1 MNRIILN
8 RKLLT
13 PKDPLPLMT
22 TLHVVAAIICQ
33 GNKIFATQR
42 GYGEHKDKWEFPGGK
57 VEPGE
62 SPEAALIREIK
73 EELDADITIKEFLTT
88 IKYDYPK
95 FHLSMDCFM
104 AELKDCSGLKLLEH
118 EAARWLSRGELD
130 SVDWL
135 PADVKVV
142 KAILST
148 REGSVSDIW
157 RQALHLEPPTGWMN
171 DPNGLC
177 YAGGKYHV
185 FFQYT
190 PEAADGSDL
199 RRWGHYESSDDGRS
213 WEFTGTFLSPDI
225 PEDRTG
231 VFSGSAVSID
241 GVIHI
246 FYTGNVELEGDYDY
260 VTSGREANQIHVI
273 SADGRIAGPKSV
285 ILRNSDYPDW
295 CSCHVR
301 DPKVW
306 IDEGIWKMVL
316 GARTLDDK
324 GCVLFYEADDPE
336 HWTYVKSLSVSDF
349 GYMWECPD
357 LFTVEGSVFLG
368 VSPQGL
374 PHEEYRFQN
383 AFSSG
388 YFRVDGDTLRD
399 FEEFDYGFDFYAPQT
414 FVDKNGDRILIGWMG
429 IGDSSYTNPTIALG
443 RQHCLTLPR
452 RLSLATDGSIRQEP
466 VIHPD
471 LLGKT
476 EIIEVGQTKVSALP
490 CDITIPSVSR
500 DLILKIEDVQIRY
513 DGSVL
518 VLDLEGAA
526 SGYGRKIR
534 KVRTGPITDLR
545 VICDRSSIEVFADR
559 GRYVMSTRFYPEEKE
574 VEILGSCKIQYRA
587 VGEMRVTW

>member
-1 MNRIILN
+1 MH
-8 RKLLT
+8 
-13 PKDPLPLMT
+13 
-22 TLHVVAAIICQ
+22 TLHVVAAIIRKED
-33 GNKIFATQR
+33 KIFATQR

-73 EELDADITIKEFLTT
+73 EELDADITITEFLTT
-88 IKYDYPK
+88 VEYDYPG

-118 EAARWLSRGELD
+118 EAARWLSRDELD

-135 PADVKVV
+135 PADVEVV
-142 KAILST
+142 KAILRTQEVSA
-148 REGSVSDIW
+148 SDIW
-157 RQALHLEPPTGWMN
+157 RQYLHLEPPTGWMN

-177 YAGGKYHV
+177 YASGKYHV

-190 PEAADGSDL
+190 PEAADGTGL
-199 RRWGHYESSDDGRS
+199 RRWGHYESSDDGWS

-231 VFSGSAVSID
+231 VFSGSAVSMD

-273 SADGRIAGPKSV
+273 SADGRKAGPKSV

-306 IDEGIWKMVL
+306 IDNGRWKLVL
-316 GARTLDDK
+316 GARTVDDK
-324 GCVLFYEADDPE
+324 GCVLFYEAADPE
-336 HWTYVKSLSVSDF
+336 HWTYVKSLSVPDF

-357 LFTVEGSVFLG
+357 LFTVEGSLFLG

-374 PHEEYRFQN
+374 PHEEFRFQN

-388 YFRVDGDTLRD
+388 YFRVDGDTLCD

-414 FVDKNGDRILIGWMG
+414 FVDKDGDRILIGWMG
-429 IGDSSYTNPTIALG
+429 IDDSSYTNPTVALG

-452 RLSLATDGSIRQEP
+452 KLSLAPDGSIRQEP

-476 EIIEVGQTKVSALP
+476 EIIEAGQTKVSALP
-490 CDITIPSVSR
+490 CDMSIPSISGE
-500 DLILKIEDVQIRY
+500 LLLKIEEVQIRY

-518 VLDLEGAA
+518 VLDLESAP

-534 KVRTGPITDLR
+534 KVRTGSISDLR

-559 GRYVMSTRFYPEEKE
+559 GRFVMSTRFYPEDKE
-574 VEILGSCKIQYRA
+574 IEISGSCEFLYRS
-587 VGEMRVTW
+587 VGEMRHNI

>member
-1 MNRIILN
+1 MRS
-8 RKLLT
+8 
-13 PKDPLPLMT
+13 
-22 TLHVVAAIICQ
+22 LHVVAAIIIRED
-33 GNKIFATQR
+33 KIFATQR
-42 GYGEHKDKWEFPGGK
+42 GYGDHKDKWEFPGGK

-62 SPEAALIREIK
+62 SPESALIREIR
-73 EELDADITIKEFLTT
+73 EELDADIVITEFLTT
-88 IKYDYPK
+88 VEYDYPE
-95 FHLSMDCFM
+95 FHLSMNCFM
-104 AELKDCSGLKLLEH
+104 AELKEGSELKLKEH
-118 EAARWLSRGELD
+118 EAARWLSRDELD

-135 PADVKVV
+135 PADVEVV
-142 KAILST
+142 KEKLRT
-148 REGSVSDIW
+148 RVAGSSDIC
-157 RQALHLEPPTGWMN
+157 RQALHLESPTGWMN

-177 YAGGKYHV
+177 YANGKYHV

-190 PEAADGSDL
+190 PEAADGTGL

-231 VFSGSAVSID
+231 VFSGSAVTMD
-241 GVIHI
+241 GMIHI

-273 SADGRIAGPKSV
+273 TTDGRNAGPKSV
-285 ILRNSDYPDW
+285 FLRNSDYPDW

-306 IDEGIWKMVL
+306 IEDGRWKMVL

-324 GCVLFYEADDPE
+324 GCVLFYEAEDPE
-336 HWTYVKSLSVSDF
+336 KWKFVKSMSVSDF

-374 PHEEYRFQN
+374 PHEEFRFQN

-388 YFRVDGDTLRD
+388 YFRVVGDNLCD

-429 IGDSSYTNPTIALG
+429 IGDNSYTNPTVALG
-443 RQHCLTLPR
+443 WQHCLTLPR
-452 RLSLATDGSIRQEP
+452 RLSLAPDGAIRQEP

-471 LLGKT
+471 LLGK
-476 EIIEVGQTKVSALP
+476 IEFIEANQTKVSALP
-490 CDITIPSVSR
+490 CDITIPSVSGEF
-500 DLILKIEDVQIRY
+500 LLKIEEVQIRY

-518 VLDLEGAA
+518 VLNLEHAP

-534 KVRTGPITDLR
+534 KVRTGSISDLR
-545 VICDRSSIEVFADR
+545 VICDRSSIEVFADN

-574 VEILGSCKIQYRA
+574 IEISGSCEFQYRA
-587 VGEMRVTW
+587 IAEMRVKL

>member
-1 MNRIILN
+1 MKTLN
-8 RKLLT
+8 
-13 PKDPLPLMT
+13 
-22 TLHVVAAIICQ
+22 VVAAIIIQ
-33 GNKIFATQR
+33 ENKVFATQR

-62 SPEAALIREIK
+62 SSEAALIREIK
-73 EELDADITIKEFLTT
+73 EELDADITVTSLLTT
-88 IKYDYPK
+88 VEYDYPD
-95 FHLSMDCFM
+95 FHLSMDCFVV
-104 AELKDCSGLKLLEH
+104 ELKEGSELKLKEH
-118 EAARWLSRGELD
+118 EAAKWLSRDELD

-135 PADVKVV
+135 PADVEVV
-142 KAILST
+142 KEILRTLDYST
-148 REGSVSDIW
+148 SDIW
-157 RQALHLEPPTGWMN
+157 RQSLHLEPPTGWMN

-177 YAGGKYHV
+177 YADGKHHV

-190 PEAADGSDL
+190 PEDADGSGL
-199 RRWGHYESSDDGRS
+199 RRWGHYESADDGKS

-231 VFSGSAVSID
+231 VFSGSAVVLD

-273 SADGRIAGPKSV
+273 TADGRKAGPKIV
-285 ILRNSDYPDW
+285 ILRNSDYPEW

-306 IDEGIWKMVL
+306 IEDGRWKMVL

-324 GCVLFYEADDPE
+324 GCVLFYEATDLE
-336 HWTYVKSLSVSDF
+336 HWAYVKSLSVPDF

-357 LFTVEGSVFLG
+357 LFTIEGKAFLG

-374 PHEEYRFQN
+374 KHEAYRFQN

-388 YFRVDGDTLRD
+388 YFRVDGDRLCD

-414 FVDKNGDRILIGWMG
+414 FAGKNGDRILIGWMG
-429 IGDSSYTNPTIALG
+429 IGDSSYTNPTVAYG

-452 RLSLATDGSIRQEP
+452 RLSMAPDGSIRQEP
-466 VIHPD
+466 VIHSD
-471 LLGKT
+471 LLGK
-476 EIIEVGQTKVSALP
+476 IELIEAKQTKVSALP
-490 CDITIPSVSR
+490 CDITIPSVNGEC
-500 DLILKIEDVQIRY
+500 LLKIEDVQIRY

-526 SGYGRKIR
+526 SGYGRKVR
-534 KVRTGPITDLR
+534 KVKTGSISDLR
-545 VICDRSSIEVFADR
+545 VICDRSSIEVFADQ

-574 VEILGSCKIQYRA
+574 IGISCSCEFLYRSI
-587 VGEMRVTW
+587 GEMRHNI

>member
-1 MNRIILN
+1 M
-8 RKLLT
+8 K
-13 PKDPLPLMT
+13 
-22 TLHVVAAIICQ
+22 TLHVVAAIIRQ
-33 GNKIFATQR
+33 GDKFFATQR

-62 SPEAALIREIK
+62 SSETALIREIK
-73 EELDADITIKEFLTT
+73 EELDADITITEFLIT
-88 IKYDYPK
+88 IEYDYPA
-95 FHLSMDCFM
+95 FHLSMDCFL
-104 AELKDCSGLKLLEH
+104 AELREGSELKLKEH
-118 EAARWLSRGELD
+118 EAARWLSSDELD

-135 PADVKVV
+135 PADIEVV
-142 KAILST
+142 KAILRSLEV
-148 REGSVSDIW
+148 RSSDIW
-157 RQALHLEPPTGWMN
+157 RQALHLEPPNGWMN

-190 PEAADGSDL
+190 PEAADGTGL

-231 VFSGSAVSID
+231 VFSGSAVSMD

-246 FYTGNVELEGDYDY
+246 FYTGNVELEGNYDY

-273 SADGRIAGPKSV
+273 TSDGREAGPKSV
-285 ILRNSDYPDW
+285 FLRNSDYPDW

-306 IDEGIWKMVL
+306 IDNGIWKMVL
-316 GARTLDDK
+316 GARTIDDK
-324 GCVLFYEADDPE
+324 GCVLFYEAADPE
-336 HWTYVKSLSVSDF
+336 HWMYVKSVSAPDF

-374 PHEEYRFQN
+374 PHEEFRFQN

-388 YFRVDGDTLRD
+388 YFRVEGDTLSD
-399 FEEFDYGFDFYAPQT
+399 FEEFDYGFDFY
-414 FVDKNGDRILIGWMG
+414 VGWMG
-429 IGDSSYTNPTIALG
+429 IGDSSYTNPTVALA

-452 RLSLATDGSIRQEP
+452 RLSLAPDGSIRQEP

-471 LLGKT
+471 LLGK
-476 EIIEVGQTKVSALP
+476 IELIEAGQTKVTSLP
-490 CDITIPSVSR
+490 CNITVPSVSGE
-500 DLILKIEDVQIRY
+500 LLLKIEDAQIRY
-513 DGSVL
+513 DGYIL
-518 VLDLEGAA
+518 ILDLEHAS

-534 KVRTGPITDLR
+534 KVRTGSISNLR
-545 VICDRSSIEVFADR
+545 VICDHSSIEVFADR
-559 GRYVMSTRFYPEEKE
+559 GRYVMSTRFYPEKKE
-574 VEILGSCKIQYRA
+574 IEISGSCEFQYRTM
-587 VGEMRVTW
+587 GEIRATL

>member
-1 MNRIILN
+1 MRTI
-8 RKLLT
+8 
-13 PKDPLPLMT
+13 
-22 TLHVVAAIICQ
+22 HVVAAIIRKED
-33 GNKIFATQR
+33 KILTTQR

-57 VEPGE
+57 VEPRE
-62 SPEAALIREIK
+62 SPEAALIREIR
-73 EELDADITIKEFLTT
+73 EELDADIAITEFLTT
-88 IKYDYPK
+88 VEYDYPE

-104 AELKDCSGLKLLEH
+104 AELKDGSGLELKEH
-118 EAARWLSRGELD
+118 EAARWLSLDELD

-135 PADVKVV
+135 QADIEVV
-142 KAILST
+142 KAILRT
-148 REGSVSDIW
+148 HEARGSDIW

-177 YAGGKYHV
+177 YSGGKYHV

-190 PEAADGSDL
+190 PEAADGTGL
-199 RRWGHYESSDDGRS
+199 RRWGHYESSDDSRS

-231 VFSGSAVSID
+231 VFSGSAVTTD
-241 GVIHI
+241 GVMHI
-246 FYTGNVELEGDYDY
+246 FYTGNVELEGNYDY
-260 VTSGREANQIHVI
+260 VTTGREANQIHVI
-273 SADGRIAGPKSV
+273 SADGRTAGPKSV
-285 ILRNSDYPDW
+285 ILRNSDYPAW

-306 IDEGIWKMVL
+306 IDDGIWKMVL
-316 GARTLDDK
+316 GARTTDDK
-324 GCVLFYEADDPE
+324 GWVLIYEATDPE
-336 HWTYVKSLSVSDF
+336 HWTYVKSLSVPNF

-357 LFTVEGSVFLG
+357 MFTVEGSLFLG

-374 PHEEYRFQN
+374 PHEEFRFQN
-383 AFSSG
+383 AFNSG
-388 YFRVDGDTLRD
+388 YFRVDGGQLCD

-429 IGDSSYTNPTIALG
+429 ICDSSYTNPTIALG
-443 RQHCLTLPR
+443 RQHCLSLPR
-452 RLSLATDGSIRQEP
+452 KLSLAPDGSIRQEP

-476 EIIEVGQTKVSALP
+476 GLIEAGKTMATSLP
-490 CDITIPSVSR
+490 CDITVPSVSGEF
-500 DLILKIEDVQIRY
+500 LLKIEDVQIRY

-518 VLDLEGAA
+518 ILDLESAP

-545 VICDRSSIEVFADR
+545 VICDHSSIEVFADQ

-574 VEILGSCKIQYRA
+574 VEISGSCGIQYRT
-587 VGEMRVTW
+587 VGELRVTM

>member
-1 MNRIILN
+1 MS
-8 RKLLT
+8 
-13 PKDPLPLMT
+13 
-22 TLHVVAAIICQ
+22 TLHVVASIIRQ
-33 GNKIFATQR
+33 GDKFFATQR
-42 GYGEHKDKWEFPGGK
+42 GYGNHKDTWEFPGGK

-62 SPEAALIREIK
+62 SPEAALVREIK
-73 EELDADITIKEFLTT
+73 EELEADIEITEFLTT
-88 IKYDYPK
+88 VEYDYPE
-95 FHLSMDCFM
+95 FHLSMDCYM
-104 AELKDCSGLKLLEH
+104 AELKDGSALKLKEH
-118 EAARWLSRGELD
+118 EAARWLSRDELD

-135 PADVKVV
+135 PADVEVV
-142 KAILST
+142 KAILRA
-148 REGSVSDIW
+148 RESRSSDIW
-157 RQALHLEPPTGWMN
+157 RQALHIEPPIGWMN

-190 PEAADGSDL
+190 PEAADGSGL
-199 RRWGHYESSDDGRS
+199 RRWGHYESADDGKS

-231 VFSGSAVSID
+231 VFSGSAVSMD

-273 SADGRIAGPKSV
+273 TADGRKAGPKSV

-306 IDEGIWKMVL
+306 YDSGRWKMVL
-316 GARTLDDK
+316 GARTLNDK

-336 HWTYVKSLSVSDF
+336 HWTYVKSMSVPDF

-374 PHEEYRFQN
+374 PHEEFRFQN

-388 YFRVDGDTLRD
+388 YFRVVGDNLCD
-399 FEEFDYGFDFYAPQT
+399 FEEFDYGFDCYAPQT

-429 IGDSSYTNPTIALG
+429 IGDSSYTNPTVALG

-452 RLSLATDGSIRQEP
+452 KLSLAPDGSIRQEP

-476 EIIEVGQTKVSALP
+476 QLIEAGQTKESALP
-490 CDITIPSVSR
+490 CDITIPSVSG
-500 DLILKIEDVQIRY
+500 DLLLKIEGTQIRY

-518 VLDLEGAA
+518 VLDFENAS
-526 SGYGRKIR
+526 SGYGRNIR
-534 KVRTGPITDLR
+534 KVKTGSISDLR
-545 VICDRSSIEVFADR
+545 VICDHSSIEVFANR

-574 VEILGSCKIQYRA
+574 VAVSCSCEFLYRP
-587 VGEMRVTW
+587 VGEMNSVD